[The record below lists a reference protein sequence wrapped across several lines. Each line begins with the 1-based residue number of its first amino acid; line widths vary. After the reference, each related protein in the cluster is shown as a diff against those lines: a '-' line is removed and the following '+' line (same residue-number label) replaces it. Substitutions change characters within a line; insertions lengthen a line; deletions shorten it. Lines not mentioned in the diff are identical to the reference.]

1 MINTSLSMR
10 KFSAIM
16 LLVAVVAS
24 ISFSACDKASFP
36 STGSCLYFG
45 SYPMDEVVAGPFTAV
60 DRYALDEG
68 DVIVDAAL
76 YAKLEQVLWNENDDA
91 EMDGKRYHRLRGEGA
106 VTAAVDRAQH
116 YRWENPETWHY
127 FVYAPIKWRVLSVTG
142 TKALL
147 LADRM
152 LDDCPFHDSAE
163 DVSWSGSHLRQW
175 LNTAFLQRAFSP
187 AEQEAIE
194 VTAVEN
200 APNHYFGTSC
210 GPDTQDRVF
219 ILAEADVFSSDKAV
233 DYGFD
238 PSDGKTDP
246 ARRFH
251 ATLYAKC
258 RGAWWSPK
266 DSSPGSSFWFL
277 RTSGYT
283 AANVVYVGAEGDIY
297 NRGQVNT
304 CDDAAVLPAIV
315 IDLSLAKYSPA
326 PETEPAETKASA
338 PTERYTGDSYGE
350 LQSPWVKDEHEF
362 PHETRWSCL
371 YFGAYPTNE
380 IVNDAF
386 SAVDDYALAEGDV
399 IVDALLYA
407 RLEKAVWDNA
417 DDTMLDGAR
426 YHRIRGEGAVTAAT
440 DREQH
445 YRWKD
450 LAEWHYFAYSPIRW
464 RVLKIS
470 GSKAL
475 LLADRM
481 PDTHPFH
488 EHAQDIDWS
497 RSELRRWLNDAFMQ
511 RAFSKNEQAAI
522 LDTRLE
528 NAPNAYFGTP
538 SGPDTQDKVFILS
551 GNEVFNSPLA
561 ADYGFYPG
569 NGVDDPA
576 RRFRST
582 LYAKCRGAWWSPVEG
597 YRGNSFWLMRTS
609 GYTPGNITYICDFG
623 YIYNQ
628 GTLVTCDDAAILP
641 AITIDLSRAH
651 YAVGQSH
658 TANNHPEHLL

>member
-1 MINTSLSMR
+1 MINTSLSLR

-106 VTAAVDRAQH
+106 VTAA
-116 YRWENPETWHY
+116 
-127 FVYAPIKWRVLSVTG
+127 
-142 TKALL
+142 
-147 LADRM
+147 
-152 LDDCPFHDSAE
+152 
-163 DVSWSGSHLRQW
+163 
-175 LNTAFLQRAFSP
+175 
-187 AEQEAIE
+187 
-194 VTAVEN
+194 
-200 APNHYFGTSC
+200 
-210 GPDTQDRVF
+210 
-219 ILAEADVFSSDKAV
+219 
-233 DYGFD
+233 
-238 PSDGKTDP
+238 
-246 ARRFH
+246 
-251 ATLYAKC
+251 
-258 RGAWWSPK
+258 
-266 DSSPGSSFWFL
+266 
-277 RTSGYT
+277 
-283 AANVVYVGAEGDIY
+283 
-297 NRGQVNT
+297 
-304 CDDAAVLPAIV
+304 
-315 IDLSLAKYSPA
+315 
-326 PETEPAETKASA
+326 
-338 PTERYTGDSYGE
+338 
-350 LQSPWVKDEHEF
+350 
-362 PHETRWSCL
+362 
-371 YFGAYPTNE
+371 
-380 IVNDAF
+380 
-386 SAVDDYALAEGDV
+386 
-399 IVDALLYA
+399 
-407 RLEKAVWDNA
+407 
-417 DDTMLDGAR
+417 
-426 YHRIRGEGAVTAAT
+426 T

-450 LAEWHYFAYSPIRW
+450 LAEWHYFAYSPIQW

-551 GNEVFNSPLA
+551 GNEVFNSPMA

-582 LYAKCRGAWWSPVEG
+582 LYAKCRGAWWSPATMQPFCPPLPSTSAG
-597 YRGNSFWLMRTS
+597 PTTPSGNHILRTTILSTFYSQDFSF
-609 GYTPGNITYICDFG
+609 
-623 YIYNQ
+623 
-628 GTLVTCDDAAILP
+628 
-641 AITIDLSRAH
+641 
-651 YAVGQSH
+651 
-658 TANNHPEHLL
+658 